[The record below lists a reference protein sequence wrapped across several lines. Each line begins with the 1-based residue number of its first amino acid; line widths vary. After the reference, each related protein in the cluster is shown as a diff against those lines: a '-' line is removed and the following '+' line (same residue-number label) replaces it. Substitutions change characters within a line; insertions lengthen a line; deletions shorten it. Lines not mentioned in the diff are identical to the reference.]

1 MIIRYWLLLT
11 CFLCGFIAYMPLCVV
26 GNGKA
31 STVVELYDVEVRVD
45 VIDLERSKG

>member
-26 GNGKA
+26 GNGKV
-31 STVVELYDVEVRVD
+31 SSVVELYDMEVSVD